1 MENNSFFRIRYC
13 QQKMMRSFSVIIVLI
28 LIFLG
33 MRLSY
38 LMTIK
43 HEYYSDLA
51 LELHERERKIKASRG
66 RILDRNGNVLADNK
80 RVCTISVVHNQIKD
94 REKVI
99 QSLSECLSMDE
110 ETIAKKVDKYSSIE
124 RIKTNVEIETGNKI
138 KSLALEGVKVDE
150 DYKRFYPYDNLASK
164 VLGFTGSDNQGII
177 GLEVKYDKIL
187 SGEAGTIYTLTD
199 AKGIELPDK
208 IERRK
213 EPVTG
218 SDLYLTLDLNIQS
231 YASQLALF
239 ALEKNIAESVSI
251 LVMNPQNG
259 EIYACVNEPEFNLN
273 EPYNLSRIYTL
284 DEDNHL
290 IRKTFK
296 FNQQGSEWDTTETLN
311 DSVADLS
318 DYISQKEYQDALNH
332 MWRNGCISDTYE
344 PGSVF
349 KIVTA
354 AASFEAGTSS
364 LEDTFYCPG
373 SIIVKDRRIRCH
385 KHAGHGSQ
393 TFTEA
398 TMNSCKQEFCFL
410 HPKLQFPVISKNP

>member
-1 MENNSFFRIRYC
+1 MEKAPFTRIRNC
-13 QQKMMRSFSVIIVLI
+13 QQKMIRCFLI
-28 LIFLG
+28 LMVYILVFLG
-33 MRLSY
+33 IRLSY
-38 LMTIK
+38 LMTYK

-80 RVCTISVVHNQIKD
+80 RVCTISVVHNQIKE
-94 REKVI
+94 RERVI
-99 QSLSECLSMDE
+99 QSLSECLGIDE
-110 ETIAKKVDKYSSIE
+110 EIIAKKVDKYSSIE
-124 RIKTNVEIETGNKI
+124 RIQSNVDIEVGNQI
-138 KSLALEGVKVDE
+138 KSLSLEGVKVDE
-150 DYKRFYPYDNLASK
+150 DYKRFYPYDDLASK
-164 VLGFTGSDNQGII
+164 VLGFTGADNQGII
-177 GLEVKYDKIL
+177 GLEVKYDSIL

-199 AKGIELPDK
+199 AKGIELPDR

-218 SDLYLTLDLNIQS
+218 NDLYLTLDLNIQS
-231 YASQLALF
+231 YASQLARF
-239 ALEKNIAESVSI
+239 ALEKNIADSVSI

-273 EPYNLSRIYTL
+273 DPYNLSRIYTL
-284 DEDNHL
+284 DEENHL
-290 IRKTFK
+290 IKKTFQL
-296 FNQQGSEWDTTETLN
+296 NQNGSESDGMETDEECAL
-311 DSVADLS
+311 DLS
-318 DYISQKEYQDALNH
+318 EFVSQKEYQDALNK

-349 KIVTA
+349 KIITA
-354 AASFEAGTSS
+354 SASFEAGTSS
-364 LEDTFYCPG
+364 LEDTFFCPG
-373 SIIVKDRRIRCH
+373 SIIVEDRRIRCH

-410 HPKLQFPVISKNP
+410 HQGLLRQKIHDF

>member
-1 MENNSFFRIRYC
+1 MEKAPFTRIRNC
-13 QQKMMRSFSVIIVLI
+13 QQKMIRCFLI
-28 LIFLG
+28 LMVYILVFLG

-38 LMTIK
+38 LMTYK

-80 RVCTISVVHNQIKD
+80 RVCTISVVHNQIKE
-94 REKVI
+94 RERVI
-99 QSLSECLSMDE
+99 QSLSECLGIDE
-110 ETIAKKVDKYSSIE
+110 EIIAKKVDKYSSIE
-124 RIKTNVEIETGNKI
+124 RIQSNVDIEVGNQI
-138 KSLALEGVKVDE
+138 KSLSLEGVKVDE
-150 DYKRFYPYDNLASK
+150 DYKRFYPYDDLASK
-164 VLGFTGSDNQGII
+164 VLGFTGADNQGII
-177 GLEVKYDKIL
+177 GLEVKYDPIL

-199 AKGIELPDK
+199 AKGIELPDR

-218 SDLYLTLDLNIQS
+218 NDLYLTLDLNIQS
-231 YASQLALF
+231 YASQLAMF
-239 ALEKNIAESVSI
+239 ALEKNIADSVSI

-273 EPYNLSRIYTL
+273 DPYNLNRIYTL
-284 DEDNHL
+284 DEENHL
-290 IRKTFK
+290 IRKTFQL
-296 FNQQGSEWDTTETLN
+296 NQNGSESDGMETDEECAL
-311 DSVADLS
+311 DLS
-318 DYISQKEYQDALNH
+318 EFVSQKEYQDALNK

-349 KIVTA
+349 KIITA
-354 AASFEAGTSS
+354 SASFEAGTSS
-364 LEDTFYCPG
+364 LEDTFFCPG
-373 SIIVKDRRIRCH
+373 SIIVEDRRIRCH

-410 HPKLQFPVISKNP
+410 HQGLLRQKIHDF

>member
-1 MENNSFFRIRYC
+1 MEKAPFTRIRNC
-13 QQKMMRSFSVIIVLI
+13 QQKMIRCFLI
-28 LIFLG
+28 FMVYILVFLG

-38 LMTIK
+38 LMTYK

-66 RILDRNGNVLADNK
+66 RILDRSGNVLADNK
-80 RVCTISVVHNQIKD
+80 RVCTISVVHNQIKE
-94 REKVI
+94 RERVI
-99 QSLSECLSMDE
+99 QSLSECLGIDE
-110 ETIAKKVDKYSSIE
+110 EIIAKKVDKYSSIE
-124 RIKTNVEIETGNKI
+124 RIQSNVDIEVGNQI
-138 KSLALEGVKVDE
+138 KSLSLEGVKVDE
-150 DYKRFYPYDNLASK
+150 DYKRFYPYDDLASK
-164 VLGFTGSDNQGII
+164 VLGFTGADNQGII
-177 GLEVKYDKIL
+177 GLEVKYDPIL

-199 AKGIELPDK
+199 AKGIELPDR

-218 SDLYLTLDLNIQS
+218 NDLYLTLDLNIQS
-231 YASQLALF
+231 YASQLAMF
-239 ALEKNIAESVSI
+239 ALEKNIADSVSI

-273 EPYNLSRIYTL
+273 DPYNLSRIYTL
-284 DEDNHL
+284 DEENHL
-290 IRKTFK
+290 IKKTFQL
-296 FNQQGSEWDTTETLN
+296 NQNGSESDGMETDEECAL
-311 DSVADLS
+311 DLS
-318 DYISQKEYQDALNH
+318 EFVSQKEYQDALNK

-349 KIVTA
+349 KIITA
-354 AASFEAGTSS
+354 SASFEAGTSS
-364 LEDTFYCPG
+364 LEDTFFCPG
-373 SIIVKDRRIRCH
+373 SIIVEDRRIRCH

-410 HPKLQFPVISKNP
+410 HQGLLRQKIHDF

>member
-1 MENNSFFRIRYC
+1 MEKAPFTRIRNC
-13 QQKMMRSFSVIIVLI
+13 QQKMIRCFLI
-28 LIFLG
+28 LMVYILVFLG

-38 LMTIK
+38 LMTYK

-80 RVCTISVVHNQIKD
+80 RVCTISVVHNQIKE
-94 REKVI
+94 RERVI
-99 QSLSECLSMDE
+99 QSLSECLGIDE
-110 ETIAKKVDKYSSIE
+110 ERIAKKVDKYSSIE
-124 RIKTNVEIETGNKI
+124 RIQSNVDIEVGNQI
-138 KSLALEGVKVDE
+138 KSLSLEGVKVDE
-150 DYKRFYPYDNLASK
+150 DYKRFYPYDDLASK
-164 VLGFTGSDNQGII
+164 VLGFTGADNQGII
-177 GLEVKYDKIL
+177 GLEVKYDPIL

-199 AKGIELPDK
+199 AKGIELPDR

-218 SDLYLTLDLNIQS
+218 NDLYLTLDLNIQS
-231 YASQLALF
+231 YASQLAMF
-239 ALEKNIAESVSI
+239 ALEKNIADSVSI

-273 EPYNLSRIYTL
+273 DPYNLNRIYTL
-284 DEDNHL
+284 DEEKHL
-290 IRKTFK
+290 IKKTFQL
-296 FNQQGSEWDTTETLN
+296 NQNGSESDGMETDEECAL
-311 DSVADLS
+311 DLS
-318 DYISQKEYQDALNH
+318 EFVSQKEYQDALNK

-349 KIVTA
+349 KIITA
-354 AASFEAGTSS
+354 SASFEAGTSS
-364 LEDTFYCPG
+364 LEDTFFCPG
-373 SIIVKDRRIRCH
+373 SIIVEDRRIRCH

-410 HPKLQFPVISKNP
+410 LQGLLRQKIHDF

>member
-1 MENNSFFRIRYC
+1 MEKAPFTRIRNC
-13 QQKMMRSFSVIIVLI
+13 QQKMIRCFLI
-28 LIFLG
+28 LMVYILVFLG

-38 LMTIK
+38 LMTYK

-80 RVCTISVVHNQIKD
+80 RVCTISVVHNQIKE
-94 REKVI
+94 RERVI
-99 QSLSECLSMDE
+99 QSLSECLGIDE
-110 ETIAKKVDKYSSIE
+110 EIIAKKVEKYSSIE
-124 RIKTNVEIETGNKI
+124 RIQSNVDIEVGNQI
-138 KSLALEGVKVDE
+138 KSLSLEGVKVDE
-150 DYKRFYPYDNLASK
+150 DYKRFYPYDDLASK
-164 VLGFTGSDNQGII
+164 VLGFTGADNQGII

-199 AKGIELPDK
+199 AKGIELPDR

-218 SDLYLTLDLNIQS
+218 NDLYLTLDLNIQS
-231 YASQLALF
+231 YASQLARF
-239 ALEKNIAESVSI
+239 ALEKNIADSVSI

-273 EPYNLSRIYTL
+273 DPYNLSRIYTL
-284 DEDNHL
+284 DEENHL
-290 IRKTFK
+290 IRKTFQL
-296 FNQQGSEWDTTETLN
+296 NQNGSESDGMETDEECAL
-311 DSVADLS
+311 DLS
-318 DYISQKEYQDALNH
+318 EFVSQKEYQDALNK

-349 KIVTA
+349 KIITA
-354 AASFEAGTSS
+354 SASFEAGTSS
-364 LEDTFYCPG
+364 LEDTFFCPG
-373 SIIVKDRRIRCH
+373 SIIVEDRRIRCH

-410 HPKLQFPVISKNP
+410 HQGLLRQKIHDF

>member
-1 MENNSFFRIRYC
+1 MEKASFTRIRNC
-13 QQKMMRSFSVIIVLI
+13 QQKMIRCFLI
-28 LIFLG
+28 LMVYILVFLG

-38 LMTIK
+38 LMTYK

-80 RVCTISVVHNQIKD
+80 RVCTISVVHNQIKE
-94 REKVI
+94 RERVI
-99 QSLSECLSMDE
+99 QSLSECLGIDE
-110 ETIAKKVDKYSSIE
+110 EIIAKKVDKYSSIE
-124 RIKTNVEIETGNKI
+124 RIQSNVDIEVGNQI
-138 KSLALEGVKVDE
+138 KSLSLEGVKVDE
-150 DYKRFYPYDNLASK
+150 DYKRFYPYDDLASK
-164 VLGFTGSDNQGII
+164 VLGFTGADNQGII
-177 GLEVKYDKIL
+177 GLEVKYDPIL

-199 AKGIELPDK
+199 AKGIELPDR

-218 SDLYLTLDLNIQS
+218 NDLYLTLDLNIQS
-231 YASQLALF
+231 YASQLAMF
-239 ALEKNIAESVSI
+239 ALEKNIADSVSI

-273 EPYNLSRIYTL
+273 DPYNLNRIYTL
-284 DEDNHL
+284 DEENHL
-290 IRKTFK
+290 IKKTFQL
-296 FNQQGSEWDTTETLN
+296 NQNGSESDGMETDEECEL
-311 DSVADLS
+311 DLS
-318 DYISQKEYQDALNH
+318 EFVSQKEYQDALNK

-349 KIVTA
+349 KIITA
-354 AASFEAGTSS
+354 SASFEAGTSS
-364 LEDTFYCPG
+364 LEDTFFCPG
-373 SIIVKDRRIRCH
+373 SIIVEDRRIRCH

-410 HPKLQFPVISKNP
+410 HQGLLRQKIHDF

>member
-1 MENNSFFRIRYC
+1 MEKAPFTRIRNC
-13 QQKMMRSFSVIIVLI
+13 QQKMIRCFLI
-28 LIFLG
+28 LMVYILVFLG

-38 LMTIK
+38 LMTYK

-80 RVCTISVVHNQIKD
+80 RVCTISVVHNQIKE
-94 REKVI
+94 RERVI
-99 QSLSECLSMDE
+99 QSLSECLGIDE
-110 ETIAKKVDKYSSIE
+110 EIIAKKVDKYSSIE
-124 RIKTNVEIETGNKI
+124 RIQSNVDIEVGNQI
-138 KSLALEGVKVDE
+138 KSLSLEGVKVDE
-150 DYKRFYPYDNLASK
+150 DYKRFYPYDDLASK
-164 VLGFTGSDNQGII
+164 VLGFTGADNQGII
-177 GLEVKYDKIL
+177 GLEVKYDSIL

-199 AKGIELPDK
+199 AKGIELPDR

-218 SDLYLTLDLNIQS
+218 NDLYLTLDLNIQS
-231 YASQLALF
+231 YASQLARF
-239 ALEKNIAESVSI
+239 ALEKNIADSVSI

-273 EPYNLSRIYTL
+273 DPYNLSRIYTL
-284 DEDNHL
+284 DEENHL
-290 IRKTFK
+290 IKKTFQL
-296 FNQQGSEWDTTETLN
+296 NQNGSESDGMETDEECAL
-311 DSVADLS
+311 DLS
-318 DYISQKEYQDALNH
+318 EFVSQKEYQDALNK

-349 KIVTA
+349 KIITA
-354 AASFEAGTSS
+354 SASFEAGTSS
-364 LEDTFYCPG
+364 LEDTFFCPG
-373 SIIVKDRRIRCH
+373 SIIVEDRRIRCH

-410 HPKLQFPVISKNP
+410 HQGLLRQKIHDF

>member
-1 MENNSFFRIRYC
+1 MEKAPFTRIRNC
-13 QQKMMRSFSVIIVLI
+13 QQKMIRCFLI
-28 LIFLG
+28 LMVYILVFLG

-38 LMTIK
+38 LMTYK

-80 RVCTISVVHNQIKD
+80 RVCTISVVHNQIKE
-94 REKVI
+94 RERVI
-99 QSLSECLSMDE
+99 QSLSECLGIDE
-110 ETIAKKVDKYSSIE
+110 ERIAKKVDKYSSIE
-124 RIKTNVEIETGNKI
+124 RIQSNVDIEVGNQI
-138 KSLALEGVKVDE
+138 KSLSLEGVKVDE
-150 DYKRFYPYDNLASK
+150 DYKRFYPYDDLASK
-164 VLGFTGSDNQGII
+164 VLGFTGADNQGII
-177 GLEVKYDKIL
+177 GLEVKYDPIL

-199 AKGIELPDK
+199 AKGIELPDR

-218 SDLYLTLDLNIQS
+218 NDLYLTLDLNIQS
-231 YASQLALF
+231 YASQLAMF
-239 ALEKNIAESVSI
+239 ALEKNIADSVSI

-273 EPYNLSRIYTL
+273 DPYNLNRIYTL
-284 DEDNHL
+284 DEENHL
-290 IRKTFK
+290 IKKTFQL
-296 FNQQGSEWDTTETLN
+296 NQNGSESDVMETDEECAL
-311 DSVADLS
+311 DLS
-318 DYISQKEYQDALNH
+318 EFVSQKEYQDALNK

-349 KIVTA
+349 KIITA
-354 AASFEAGTSS
+354 SASFEAGTSS
-364 LEDTFYCPG
+364 LEDTFFCPG
-373 SIIVKDRRIRCH
+373 SIIVEDRRIRCH

-410 HPKLQFPVISKNP
+410 HQGLLRQKIHDF

>member
-1 MENNSFFRIRYC
+1 MEKAPFTRIRNC
-13 QQKMMRSFSVIIVLI
+13 QQKMIRCFLI
-28 LIFLG
+28 LMVYILVFLG

-38 LMTIK
+38 LMTYK

-80 RVCTISVVHNQIKD
+80 RVCTISVVHNQIKE
-94 REKVI
+94 RERVI
-99 QSLSECLSMDE
+99 QSLSECLGIDE
-110 ETIAKKVDKYSSIE
+110 EIIAKKVDKYSSIE
-124 RIKTNVEIETGNKI
+124 RIQSNVDIEVGNQI
-138 KSLALEGVKVDE
+138 KSLSLEGVKVDE
-150 DYKRFYPYDNLASK
+150 DYKRFYPYDDLASK
-164 VLGFTGSDNQGII
+164 VLGFTGADNQGII
-177 GLEVKYDKIL
+177 GLEVKYDPIL

-199 AKGIELPDK
+199 AKGIELPDR

-218 SDLYLTLDLNIQS
+218 NDLYLTLDLNIQS
-231 YASQLALF
+231 YASQLAMF
-239 ALEKNIAESVSI
+239 ALEKNIADSVSI

-273 EPYNLSRIYTL
+273 DPYNLNRIYTL
-284 DEDNHL
+284 DEENHL
-290 IRKTFK
+290 IKKTFQL
-296 FNQQGSEWDTTETLN
+296 NQNGSESDGMETDEECAL
-311 DSVADLS
+311 DLS
-318 DYISQKEYQDALNH
+318 EFVSQKEYQDALNK

-349 KIVTA
+349 KIITA
-354 AASFEAGTSS
+354 SASFEAGTSS
-364 LEDTFYCPG
+364 LEDTFFCPG
-373 SIIVKDRRIRCH
+373 SIIVEDRRIRCH

-410 HPKLQFPVISKNP
+410 HQGLLRQKIHDF

>member
-1 MENNSFFRIRYC
+1 MEKAPFTRIRNC
-13 QQKMMRSFSVIIVLI
+13 QQKMIRCFLI
-28 LIFLG
+28 FMVYILVFLG

-38 LMTIK
+38 LMAYK

-80 RVCTISVVHNQIKD
+80 RVCTISVVHNQIKE
-94 REKVI
+94 RERVI
-99 QSLSECLSMDE
+99 QSLSECLGIDE
-110 ETIAKKVDKYSSIE
+110 EIIAKKVDKYSSIE
-124 RIKTNVEIETGNKI
+124 RIQSNVDIEVGNQI
-138 KSLALEGVKVDE
+138 KSLSLEGVKVDE
-150 DYKRFYPYDNLASK
+150 DYKRFYPYDDLASK
-164 VLGFTGSDNQGII
+164 VLGFTGADNQGII
-177 GLEVKYDKIL
+177 GLEVKYDPIL

-199 AKGIELPDK
+199 AKGIELPDR

-218 SDLYLTLDLNIQS
+218 NDLYLTLDLNIQS
-231 YASQLALF
+231 YASQLARF
-239 ALEKNIAESVSI
+239 ALEKNIADSVSI

-273 EPYNLSRIYTL
+273 DPYNLSRIYTL
-284 DEDNHL
+284 DEENHL
-290 IRKTFK
+290 IKKTFQL
-296 FNQQGSEWDTTETLN
+296 NQNGSESDGMETDEECAL
-311 DSVADLS
+311 DLS
-318 DYISQKEYQDALNH
+318 EFVSQKEYQDALNK

-349 KIVTA
+349 KIITA
-354 AASFEAGTSS
+354 SASFEAGTSS
-364 LEDTFYCPG
+364 LEDTFFCPG
-373 SIIVKDRRIRCH
+373 SIIVEDRRIRCH

-410 HPKLQFPVISKNP
+410 LQGLLRQKIHDF

>member
-1 MENNSFFRIRYC
+1 MEKAPFTRIRNC
-13 QQKMMRSFSVIIVLI
+13 QQKMIRCFLI
-28 LIFLG
+28 LMVYILVFLG

-38 LMTIK
+38 LMTYK

-80 RVCTISVVHNQIKD
+80 RVCTISVVHNQIKE
-94 REKVI
+94 RERVI
-99 QSLSECLSMDE
+99 QSLSECLGIDE
-110 ETIAKKVDKYSSIE
+110 ERIAKKVDKYSSIE
-124 RIKTNVEIETGNKI
+124 RIQSNVDIEVGNQI
-138 KSLALEGVKVDE
+138 KSLSLEGVKVDE
-150 DYKRFYPYDNLASK
+150 DYKRFYPYDDLASK
-164 VLGFTGSDNQGII
+164 VLGFTGADNQGII
-177 GLEVKYDKIL
+177 GLEVKYDPIL

-199 AKGIELPDK
+199 AKGIELPDR

-218 SDLYLTLDLNIQS
+218 NDLYLTLDLNIQS
-231 YASQLALF
+231 YASQLAMF
-239 ALEKNIAESVSI
+239 ALEKNIADSVSI

-273 EPYNLSRIYTL
+273 DPYNLNRIYTL
-284 DEDNHL
+284 DEENHL
-290 IRKTFK
+290 IKKTFQL
-296 FNQQGSEWDTTETLN
+296 NQNGSESDGMETDEECAL
-311 DSVADLS
+311 DLS
-318 DYISQKEYQDALNH
+318 EFVSQKEYQDALNK

-349 KIVTA
+349 KIITA
-354 AASFEAGTSS
+354 SASFEAGTSS
-364 LEDTFYCPG
+364 LEDTFFCPG
-373 SIIVKDRRIRCH
+373 SIIVEDRRIRCH

-410 HPKLQFPVISKNP
+410 LQGLLRQKIHDF

>member
-1 MENNSFFRIRYC
+1 MEKAPFTRIRNC
-13 QQKMMRSFSVIIVLI
+13 QQKMIRCFLI
-28 LIFLG
+28 LMVYILVFLG

-38 LMTIK
+38 LMTYK

-80 RVCTISVVHNQIKD
+80 RVCTISVVHNQIKE
-94 REKVI
+94 RERVI
-99 QSLSECLSMDE
+99 QSLSECLGIDE
-110 ETIAKKVDKYSSIE
+110 ERIAKKVDKYSSIE
-124 RIKTNVEIETGNKI
+124 RIQSNVDIEVGNQI
-138 KSLALEGVKVDE
+138 KSLSLEGVKVDE
-150 DYKRFYPYDNLASK
+150 DYKRFYPYDDLASK
-164 VLGFTGSDNQGII
+164 VLGFTGADNQGII
-177 GLEVKYDKIL
+177 GLEVKYDPIL

-199 AKGIELPDK
+199 AKGIELPDR

-218 SDLYLTLDLNIQS
+218 NDLYLTLDLNIQS
-231 YASQLALF
+231 YASQLAMF
-239 ALEKNIAESVSI
+239 ALEKNIADSVSI

-273 EPYNLSRIYTL
+273 DPYNLNRIYTL
-284 DEDNHL
+284 DEENHL
-290 IRKTFK
+290 IRKTFQL
-296 FNQQGSEWDTTETLN
+296 NQNGSESDGMETDEECAL
-311 DSVADLS
+311 DLS
-318 DYISQKEYQDALNH
+318 EFVSQKEYQDALNK

-349 KIVTA
+349 KIITA
-354 AASFEAGTSS
+354 SASFEAGTSS
-364 LEDTFYCPG
+364 LEDTFFCPG
-373 SIIVKDRRIRCH
+373 SIIVEDRRIRCH

-410 HPKLQFPVISKNP
+410 HQGLLRQKIHDF

>member
-1 MENNSFFRIRYC
+1 MEKAPFTRIRNC
-13 QQKMMRSFSVIIVLI
+13 QQKMIRCFLI
-28 LIFLG
+28 LMVYILVFLG

-38 LMTIK
+38 LMTYK

-80 RVCTISVVHNQIKD
+80 RVCTISVVHNQIKE
-94 REKVI
+94 RERVI
-99 QSLSECLSMDE
+99 QSLSECLGIDE
-110 ETIAKKVDKYSSIE
+110 EIIAKKVDKYSSIE
-124 RIKTNVEIETGNKI
+124 RIQSNVDIEVGNQI
-138 KSLALEGVKVDE
+138 KSLSLEGVKVDE
-150 DYKRFYPYDNLASK
+150 DYKRFYPYDDLASK
-164 VLGFTGSDNQGII
+164 VLGFTGADNQGII
-177 GLEVKYDKIL
+177 GLEVKYDSIL

-199 AKGIELPDK
+199 AKGIELPDR

-218 SDLYLTLDLNIQS
+218 NDLYLTLDLNIQS
-231 YASQLALF
+231 YASQLARF
-239 ALEKNIAESVSI
+239 ALEKNIADSVTI

-273 EPYNLSRIYTL
+273 DPYNLNRIYTL
-284 DEDNHL
+284 DEENHL
-290 IRKTFK
+290 IKKTFQL
-296 FNQQGSEWDTTETLN
+296 NQNGSESDGMETDEECAL
-311 DSVADLS
+311 DLS
-318 DYISQKEYQDALNH
+318 EFVSQKEYQDALNK

-349 KIVTA
+349 KIITA
-354 AASFEAGTSS
+354 SASFEAGTSS
-364 LEDTFYCPG
+364 LEDTFFCPG
-373 SIIVKDRRIRCH
+373 SIIVEDRRIRCH

-410 HPKLQFPVISKNP
+410 LQGLLRQKIHDF

>member
-1 MENNSFFRIRYC
+1 MEKAPFTRIRNC
-13 QQKMMRSFSVIIVLI
+13 QQKMIRCFLI
-28 LIFLG
+28 LMVYILVFLG

-38 LMTIK
+38 LMTYK

-80 RVCTISVVHNQIKD
+80 RVCTISVVHNQIKE
-94 REKVI
+94 RERVI
-99 QSLSECLSMDE
+99 QSLSECLGIDE
-110 ETIAKKVDKYSSIE
+110 ERIAKKVDKYSSIE
-124 RIKTNVEIETGNKI
+124 RIQSNVDIEVGNQI
-138 KSLALEGVKVDE
+138 KSLSLEGVKVDE
-150 DYKRFYPYDNLASK
+150 DYKRFYPYDDLASK
-164 VLGFTGSDNQGII
+164 VLGFTGADNQGII
-177 GLEVKYDKIL
+177 GLEVKYDSIL

-199 AKGIELPDK
+199 AKGIELPDR

-218 SDLYLTLDLNIQS
+218 NDLYLTLDLNIQS
-231 YASQLALF
+231 YASQLAMF
-239 ALEKNIAESVSI
+239 ALEKNIADSVSI

-273 EPYNLSRIYTL
+273 DPYNLNRIYTL
-284 DEDNHL
+284 DEENHL
-290 IRKTFK
+290 IRKTFQL
-296 FNQQGSEWDTTETLN
+296 NQNGSESDGMETDEECAL
-311 DSVADLS
+311 DLS
-318 DYISQKEYQDALNH
+318 EFVSQKEYQDALNK

-349 KIVTA
+349 KIITA
-354 AASFEAGTSS
+354 SASFEAGTSS
-364 LEDTFYCPG
+364 LEDTFFCPG
-373 SIIVKDRRIRCH
+373 SIIVEDRRIRCH

-410 HPKLQFPVISKNP
+410 HQGLLRQKIHDF